1 MLNCSQAMSEFI
13 SDSSVRN
20 KLHSGEGEDRTWKH
34 VEQVLYNSAFREWC
48 QKRAGVKRLVKP
60 AGWLEVYMGRGI
72 SSTLGRFAGLRRCG
86 LGAT

>member
-1 MLNCSQAMSEFI
+1 MGMA
-13 SDSSVRN
+13 R
-20 KLHSGEGEDRTWKH
+20 K
-34 VEQVLYNSAFREWC
+34 